1 MASNKI
7 SVGLISLG
15 CPKNQVD
22 AERILAILK
31 NKNFEISTSYD
42 YCDIIIINTCAFIES
57 AKQESIN
64 EILSVCDLKNINKKL
79 KLIVVTG
86 CLAQRYKE
94 ELKLLIPEVD
104 IVVGLGANKDI
115 ANLILK
121 GLEGDK
127 RLSFPPEDEM
137 MICGERVL
145 TTPSHFAYLKIADG
159 CNNRCTY
166 CAIPMIRGNYRSVPM
181 ELLIKEAQ
189 ELAGRGVKELNIVAQ
204 DVTYYGFDLYKKLA
218 LPELLKKLSEISGIE
233 WIRLLYCYPD
243 KITDEL
249 IEEIASNNKI
259 VKYIDIPFQ
268 HVNNEMLKKMRRKG
282 DKKVI
287 LDVISKLRKK
297 IPDIV
302 IRSTFIV
309 GFPGETQEQFE
320 ELLEFVKDIKLNRL
334 GCFKYSQEE
343 NTPAASFENQISQEI
358 KDKRYEAILEAQDQ
372 VVFELH
378 EKQKNKKYKVLVEG
392 YDEKSN
398 IYYGRTYMD
407 APEIDEYV
415 EFDLGEDYD
424 YDQELPKPGDFLD
437 IVL

>member
-1 MASNKI
+1 M

-22 AERILAILK
+22 AERMLAILK
-31 NKNFEISTSYD
+31 NNNFEISTSYD
-42 YCDIIIINTCAFIES
+42 SCDIIIINTCAFIES

-64 EILSVCDLKNINKKL
+64 EILSVCDFKNTSKKL

-86 CLAQRYKE
+86 CLAQRYRE

-104 IVVGLGANKDI
+104 IVIGLGANKEI

-127 RLSFPPEDEM
+127 KLLFPSKDEM

-145 TTPSHFAYLKIADG
+145 TTPDYFAYLKIADG

-166 CAIPMIRGNYRSVPM
+166 CAIPMIRGNYKSVPI
-181 ELLIKEAQ
+181 ENIIQEAK
-189 ELAGRGVKELNIVAQ
+189 ELAKSGVKELNIVAQ
-204 DVTYYGFDLYKKLA
+204 DVTYYGFDLYNKLM
-218 LPELLKKLSEISGIE
+218 LPELLKQLSEIPEIE

-249 IEEIASNNKI
+249 IREIKNNDKV
-259 VKYIDIPFQ
+259 VKYIDIPIQ
-268 HVNNEMLKKMRRKG
+268 HINNEILKKMKRKG
-282 DKKVI
+282 DKQLI
-287 LDVISKLRKK
+287 LDVISKLRKE

-302 IRSTFIV
+302 IRSTLIV
-309 GFPGETQEQFE
+309 GFPGETDEQFE
-320 ELLEFVKDIKLNRL
+320 ELLEFVKNIKFSRL

-343 NTPAASFENQISQEI
+343 NTPAAHFENQIGQEI
-358 KDKRYEAILEAQDQ
+358 KEKRHEAILEAQDQ

-378 EKQKNKKYKVLVEG
+378 KNQKNQKYKVLVEG
-392 YDEKSN
+392 YDDEEDL
-398 IYYGRTYMD
+398 YYGRTYMD

-415 EFDLGEDYD
+415 NFDLGENYD
-424 YDQELPKPGDFLD
+424 YNNKLPKPGDFVD
-437 IVL
+437 IIL